1 MTGELARFLAGS
13 RWEDIPPAIRREGRR
28 ALLNIAGCVLAG
40 REDPAVQLV
49 RRTFPAEEALIDAA
63 AATAHDY
70 DDTHLRTVIHA
81 TPPLAGA
88 LFSLARKR
96 KISGAELLHALLLGM
111 EVTCRLGNAVTPGHY
126 ERGWHITSTC
136 GIFGVTAA
144 AGKILKL
151 GEKQLISA
159 FGIAA
164 TQASGLVEM
173 LGSMARV
180 LNAGFAARNGLHA
193 ALLAAEGFEGPARP
207 LEGLRGF
214 YSVFGGEGDKAALT
228 AGLGQGWELTQV
240 RYKPY
245 PSGVVL
251 HALLDACLDAS
262 QVLRKSE
269 SITVALNPLAIERTN
284 RPDPRNAIEA
294 RLSAHHAVA
303 VAALRGRAGLE
314 EFSDAAATAADLR
327 EFRRKVRVQPDA
339 ALDKM
344 AAVVSASGKT
354 LNAPAARVLDD
365 AGIEAKLRELAGKR
379 ADAWLRFADSLESAT
394 KVLLPD

>member
-1 MTGELARFLAGS
+1 MTGDLARFLAGS

-49 RRTFPAEEALIDAA
+49 RRTFPAEDALIDAA

-88 LFSLARKR
+88 LLSLARKR
-96 KISGAELLHALLLGM
+96 AMSGPELLHALLLGM

-144 AGKILKL
+144 AGKILRL
-151 GEKQLISA
+151 NEKQLISA

-180 LNAGFAARNGLHA
+180 LNAGFAARNGLQA

-214 YSVFGGEGDKAALT
+214 YSVFGGEGDKAVLT

-251 HALLDACLDAS
+251 HALLDACLDSS
-262 QVLRKSE
+262 QMLRKSE
-269 SITVALNPLAIERTN
+269 SITVALNPLAVERTN

-314 EFSDAAATAADLR
+314 EFSDAAALAADLKD
-327 EFRRKVRVQPDA
+327 FRRRVRVQPDA

-344 AAVVSASGKT
+344 AAVVSAGGKT

-379 ADAWLRFADSLESAT
+379 ADAWLRFADSLESAAT
-394 KVLLPD
+394 VVLPG

>member
-1 MTGELARFLAGS
+1 LTGDLARFLAGS
-13 RWEDIPPAIRREGRR
+13 RWEDIPPAVRREGRR

-49 RRTFPAEEALIDAA
+49 RRTFPGEDALIDAA

-96 KISGAELLHALLLGM
+96 AISGPELLHALLLGM

-136 GIFGVTAA
+136 GIFGVAA
-144 AGKILKL
+144 AASKVLKL
-151 GEKQLISA
+151 SAAQTVSA

-180 LNAGFAARNGLHA
+180 LNAGFAARNGLQA

-214 YSVFGGEGDKAALT
+214 YSVFGGEGDKAVLT

-251 HALLDACLDAS
+251 HALLDACLDHREAIRAS
-262 QVLRKSE
+262 SE
-269 SITVALNPLAIERTN
+269 VTVSLSPLAVERTN
-284 RPDPRNAIEA
+284 RPEPKNAIEA

-314 EFSDAAATAADLR
+314 EFSDAAALAADLKH
-327 EFRRKVRVQPDA
+327 FRARVKVRADA
-339 ALDKM
+339 TLDKM
-344 AAVVSASGKT
+344 AAVVTAGGKAIK
-354 LNAPAARVLDD
+354 APAARVLDD
-365 AGIEAKLRELAGKR
+365 AGIEAKLRELAGAR
-379 ADAWLRFADSLESAT
+379 AKDWLRFADSLESAAQA
-394 KVLLPD
+394 VLPD